1 MFFGKNKTSLKLTKW
16 HPELPQG
23 CEFII
28 VESTINPTKVKIGSG
43 ITKLL
48 LRSTDGEEYLI
59 EGNSVKIKE
68 YFEPTKTYS
77 ASSGKIFK
85 VKRPFGPLFQ
95 NVLLKEITACQY
107 DEKFQLGHGV
117 SEHYFIQNNN
127 DKVIK
132 LYGNSN
138 QIKNLLEEVVPVQ
151 PKPVIASKPPVPPKI
166 EIVERTIIKQTTPV
180 IGQQGLRGEI
190 GLQGPQGEPGPMG
203 PQGPRGEQG
212 KDGVQGI
219 QGDQGEKGDQGE
231 PGFQGIQGP
240 KGKQGEKGEKGDK
253 GDQGLVGPQGL
264 QGIQGP
270 KGDQGI
276 PGKDGIEGKIGPQ
289 GSVGPQGP
297 RGEKGDQGNRG
308 PVGPQGPAGPRGEAG
323 PVGPAGQDGQSTVV
337 DVEYPL
343 VLKDNKISLDAKHI
357 DKILGKFKG
366 ADTQKIIDYIGKLS
380 VPGGGGLAALF
391 NGQRISKYVGNINFT
406 GAGVNVTSSGQ
417 NLTVNISGGGGEG
430 AVTKLVAGA
439 GITLSPSTGL
449 GEVTV
454 TNLITV
460 KSTPGSIQFTSNDV
474 SGDLQAIPSFKY
486 DIATSALQIP
496 SVVELTGAGGSPSYI
511 QFVDGSTQGTASPKF
526 TEAISA
532 PSIHIPGDRWFNTN
546 TGILYTAI
554 TGASGFIWVQL

>member
-1 MFFGKNKTSLKLTKW
+1 
-16 HPELPQG
+16 
-23 CEFII
+23 
-28 VESTINPTKVKIGSG
+28 
-43 ITKLL
+43 
-48 LRSTDGEEYLI
+48 
-59 EGNSVKIKE
+59 
-68 YFEPTKTYS
+68 
-77 ASSGKIFK
+77 
-85 VKRPFGPLFQ
+85 
-95 NVLLKEITACQY
+95 
-107 DEKFQLGHGV
+107 
-117 SEHYFIQNNN
+117 
-127 DKVIK
+127 
-132 LYGNSN
+132 
-138 QIKNLLEEVVPVQ
+138 
-151 PKPVIASKPPVPPKI
+151 
-166 EIVERTIIKQTTPV
+166 
-180 IGQQGLRGEI
+180 
-190 GLQGPQGEPGPMG
+190 
-203 PQGPRGEQG
+203 
-212 KDGVQGI
+212 
-219 QGDQGEKGDQGE
+219 
-231 PGFQGIQGP
+231 
-240 KGKQGEKGEKGDK
+240 
-253 GDQGLVGPQGL
+253 
-264 QGIQGP
+264 
-270 KGDQGI
+270 
-276 PGKDGIEGKIGPQ
+276 
-289 GSVGPQGP
+289 
-297 RGEKGDQGNRG
+297 
-308 PVGPQGPAGPRGEAG
+308 VGPQGPAGPRGEAG